1 LLACPFQFSSFM
13 IGAASNYQFTV
24 RATCASQISEVPMA
38 PMGDSCFAHCL
49 QGGGVYVQSGTVM
62 ITSSS
67 ITGNTA
73 YYVRAHVQKFPS
85 PRWENCAPMGDSRFA
100 RCLQGGGVAVW
111 GGTVSI
117 VNSQIYSNTATP
129 YVRTDIRNFP
139 SPRWETHISLV
150 NCKNRAAVFLSICR
164 AVVSLSILAQ
174 CQL

>member
-1 LLACPFQFSSFM
+1 M
-13 IGAASNYQFTV
+13 
-24 RATCASQISEVPMA
+24 
-38 PMGDSCFAHCL
+38 
-49 QGGGVYVQSGTVM
+49 
-62 ITSSS
+62 
-67 ITGNTA
+67 
-73 YYVRAHVQKFPS
+73 
-85 PRWENCAPMGDSRFA
+85 
-100 RCLQGGGVAVW
+100 
-111 GGTVSI
+111 SI